1 MLEPSTL
8 CQTKT
13 HYTTLFLTTSKIKKI
28 NLQSFVT
35 CLTATLRRAATESKT
50 QVLASKLLD
59 AVVGRSSTVIYPD
72 GNHAWKSLAEQKGF
86 KVEAVSH
93 QQKQFTRELTN
104 AKRHKPQLAGTQCI
118 DRTWKSLKKD
128 WLPQKIHSFDHVD
141 GHRKLSRQL
150 VQQVYQWVWRKHI
163 GVKTPQDFLK
173 ELQKILKI

>member
-1 MLEPSTL
+1 MIIALKTLLYDLPMLEPSTL

-86 KVEAVSH
+86 KVGGC
-93 QQKQFTRELTN
+93 
-104 AKRHKPQLAGTQCI
+104 KPSTE
-118 DRTWKSLKKD
+118 T
-128 WLPQKIHSFDHVD
+128 IHSRTHQCETSQTSTGRNAV
-141 GHRKLSRQL
+141 H
-150 VQQVYQWVWRKHI
+150 
-163 GVKTPQDFLK
+163 
-173 ELQKILKI
+173 